1 MKLKTSDSFKTSIPN
16 LLEYLDILALA
27 TICDVVQLDLMN
39 RAFVKQGLKI
49 LNNTKN
55 VGLSSLQLNRYN
67 GENNLFHLG
76 LSLVQR
82 LMLGEGLVNQNGS

>member
-1 MKLKTSDSFKTSIPN
+1 MCCRRNLFLLVSLNRELRTSDSFKTSIPN

-49 LNNTKN
+49 LNNTKM
-55 VGLSSLQLNRYN
+55 LDY
-67 GENNLFHLG
+67 
-76 LSLVQR
+76 R
-82 LMLGEGLVNQNGS
+82 LL